1 MKEKICGFQNA
12 TKPRVVDDTKEYKN
26 REEINTTYKG
36 KMKKVINV
44 PVREGKITGSPVVP
58 SFFASC
64 VNFWGGVSIGKK
76 NPSKTGS
83 WGFHSAEEK
92 KIGRKK
98 TRERETKRDK
108 KSKIKNV
115 FFFLSSLSSSSSIV
129 RRMHTA
135 LIIKSLNSNDKIL
148 LDSSL

>member
-26 REEINTTYKG
+26 REEINTTVKG

-64 VNFWGGVSIGKK
+64 VNF
-76 NPSKTGS
+76 
-83 WGFHSAEEK
+83 
-92 KIGRKK
+92 
-98 TRERETKRDK
+98 
-108 KSKIKNV
+108 
-115 FFFLSSLSSSSSIV
+115 
-129 RRMHTA
+129 
-135 LIIKSLNSNDKIL
+135 
-148 LDSSL
+148 